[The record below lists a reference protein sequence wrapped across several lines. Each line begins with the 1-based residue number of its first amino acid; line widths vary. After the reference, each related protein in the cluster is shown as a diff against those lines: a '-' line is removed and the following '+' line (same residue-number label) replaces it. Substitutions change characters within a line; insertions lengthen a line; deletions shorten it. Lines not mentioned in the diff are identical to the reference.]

1 MKIVLGTRGS
11 ALALAQAGIVAD
23 QLAGEVE
30 IRVISTDGDRSDRPL
45 QELGDG
51 VFVTALE
58 NALRAREIDIAV
70 HSLKDLPTEDREDLV
85 IAAVPTRADPQDV
98 FITASRG
105 GIDSLRANGVVG
117 TSSPRR
123 AAFLRCLR
131 PDASTRD
138 IRGNV
143 DTRLRKVEGGE
154 YDGTILALAGLRRL
168 GMTIGDAE
176 ILDGLLWPP
185 APGQAALAVQC
196 RADDHELGA
205 RVQRIDDPSSNLAVR
220 AERALL
226 RLLGGSCA
234 IPLGAWARVD
244 GGMIVLDAA
253 LALAGGMVRTNARGS
268 DPDAVAYAAAQG
280 LAAATHA

>member
-1 MKIVLGTRGS
+1 VTIVLGTRGS
-11 ALALAQAGIVAD
+11 ALALAQARIVAD

-30 IRVISTDGDRSDRPL
+30 IHVIRTEGDGSDRPL

-70 HSLKDLPTEDREDLV
+70 HSLKDLPTEEREDLV
-85 IAAVPTRADPQDV
+85 IAAVPQRADPQDV
-98 FITASRG
+98 LITASRG
-105 GIDSLRANGVVG
+105 GLDSLRVGGVVG

-143 DTRLRKVEGGE
+143 DTRMRKVRDRE

-168 GMTIGDAE
+168 DVPVGDAE

-196 RADDHELGA
+196 RASDHELRAQLEG
-205 RVQRIDDPSSNLAVR
+205 IDDRPSNLAVR

-244 GGMIVLDAA
+244 AGVIVMDAA
-253 LALAGGMVRTNARGS
+253 LALADGIVRTSARGS
-268 DPDAVAYAAAQG
+268 DPDAVAHAAAQG
-280 LAAATHA
+280 LGEAAHA

>member
-1 MKIVLGTRGS
+1 MRIVLGTRGS
-11 ALALAQAGIVAD
+11 ALALAQARIVAA

-30 IRVISTDGDRSDRPL
+30 IRVIHTEGDRSDRPL
-45 QELGDG
+45 HELGDG
-51 VFVTALE
+51 VFVAALE
-58 NALRAREIDIAV
+58 NALRAHEIDIAV
-70 HSLKDLPTEDREDLV
+70 HSLKDLPTEERSDLV
-85 IAAVPTRADPQDV
+85 VAAVPKRADPQDV
-98 FITASRG
+98 FVSATRG
-105 GIDSLRANGVVG
+105 GLDSLPVGGVVG
-117 TSSPRR
+117 SSSPRR

-143 DTRLRKVEGGE
+143 DTRMRKVQAGE
-154 YDGTILALAGLRRL
+154 YDGTILALAGLLRL
-168 GMTIGDAE
+168 GVPVKDAE

-196 RADDHELGA
+196 RAEDAEM
-205 RVQRIDDPSSNLAVR
+205 RVRLQDIDDPPSSLAVR

-234 IPLGAWARVD
+234 IPLGAWARVET
-244 GGMIVLDAA
+244 GMIVMDAA
-253 LALAGGMVRTNARGS
+253 LALDGGIVRASVRGP
-268 DPDAVAYAAAQG
+268 DPDSVAHAAARG